1 MGERHIPA
9 ADDCGKA
16 CGVGW
21 EEEEEEEEEEECG
34 NAADSEPLDS
44 VLW

>member
-16 CGVGW
+16 CGVGG
-21 EEEEEEEEEEECG
+21 EEEEEEEECG